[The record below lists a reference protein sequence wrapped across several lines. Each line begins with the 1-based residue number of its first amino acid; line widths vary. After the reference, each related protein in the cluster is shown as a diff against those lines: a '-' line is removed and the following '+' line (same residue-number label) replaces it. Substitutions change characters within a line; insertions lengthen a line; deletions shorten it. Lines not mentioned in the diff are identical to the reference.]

1 MLVATVP
8 WIGKKLSLWPKLYPG
23 ELCAD
28 LFTFGAMIIDKIESL
43 YKEVYGHL
51 PASIEKLPQSGSDRL
66 YFRVYG
72 NIGKNSIGGESG
84 KQTAEGNHT
93 EKLSEQ
99 ESCIATYNYNE
110 QENRTFLSFTAC
122 FRSLGLPVPEIY
134 GVSADYLLYLQ
145 EDFGSTSL
153 AGLLES
159 EGHSDHVYE
168 LFQKSLRA
176 LAELQI
182 KGHEKVD
189 YRLCLTSKEFGKQAI
204 LSDLLYFK
212 YYFLDFLGLPY
223 NKQQLLDEFDVL
235 SVFLGQSRYKYFMF
249 RDFQS
254 RNIMVKNE
262 TIHFIDY
269 QGGMNG
275 GLQYDA
281 AALLWQ
287 AKANLPKMWKESLLD
302 YYIEQVDGLVANKID
317 KNSFKNQFKGF
328 VLIRL
333 LQVLGAYGFRGLFQR
348 KATFL
353 AGIPIALDNLQK
365 FTQNNLIGI
374 ELPEFE
380 RILGLITG
388 PKIKTKFIP
397 VQATPD
403 TPLVVEIN
411 SFSYKKGIPK
421 DNSSNG
427 GGFVF
432 DCRGILNPG
441 RQEEFK
447 RLSGLDK
454 PVQDFL
460 QQRTSMNEYLNS
472 VFDLVS
478 ISVENY
484 LSRDFGHLQINF
496 GCTGGQHRSVYS
508 AEQTAR
514 YLKNKYKVKI
524 LLTHTNKEN
533 WVR

>member
-1 MLVATVP
+1 
-8 WIGKKLSLWPKLYPG
+8 
-23 ELCAD
+23 
-28 LFTFGAMIIDKIESL
+28 MIIEKIQSL
-43 YKEVYGHL
+43 YKEVFQHE
-51 PASIEKLPQSGSDRL
+51 PERIEKLPQSGSDRL
-66 YFRVYG
+66 YFRVF
-72 NIGKNSIGGESG
+72 GEG
-84 KQTAEGNHT
+84 DRA
-93 EKLSEQ
+93 
-99 ESCIATYNYNE
+99 CIATYNYNE
-110 QENRTFLSFTAC
+110 QENRTFLAFTKSF
-122 FRSLGLPVPEIY
+122 RGLGLPVPEIF

-159 EGHSDHVYE
+159 EGHSDRVYK
-168 LFQKSLRA
+168 LFQKSLAA
-176 LAELQI
+176 LARLQI
-182 KGHEKVD
+182 KGHDQVD
-189 YRLCLTSKEFGKQAI
+189 YRLCLTSTEFGKQAI

-254 RNIMVKNE
+254 RNIMIKEEEVF
-262 TIHFIDY
+262 FIDY

-287 AKANLPKMWKESLLD
+287 AKANLPKEWKESLLD
-302 YYIEQVDGLVANKID
+302 YYMEQVDGLVENKVD
-317 KNSFKNQFKGF
+317 KNAFRNQFKGF

-348 KATFL
+348 KAAFL
-353 AGIPIALDNLQK
+353 AGIPIALDNLKK
-365 FTQNNLIGI
+365 FTDNNVIGI

-388 PKIKTKFIP
+388 PETKTKFLP
-397 VQATPD
+397 VQASD
-403 TPLVVEIN
+403 KTPLVVEIN
-411 SFSYKKGIPK
+411 SFSYKKGIPEDK
-421 DNSSNG
+421 SSNG

-447 RLSGLDK
+447 KLTGQDK
-454 PVQDFL
+454 PVQDYL
-460 QQRTSMNEYLNS
+460 QQRTSMNEFLNS

-484 LSRDFGHLQINF
+484 ISRGFAHLQINF

-508 AEQTAR
+508 ADQTAR
-514 YLKNKYKVKI
+514 YLKNKYKVKVI
-524 LLTHTNKEN
+524 LTHTNKDN
-533 WVR
+533 WVQ

>member
-1 MLVATVP
+1 
-8 WIGKKLSLWPKLYPG
+8 
-23 ELCAD
+23 
-28 LFTFGAMIIDKIESL
+28 MIIEKIESL
-43 YKEVYGHL
+43 YKEVNRHA
-51 PASIEKLPQSGSDRL
+51 PQRIEKLPQSGSDRL
-66 YFRVYG
+66 YFRVFG
-72 NIGKNSIGGESG
+72 QDDK
-84 KQTAEGNHT
+84 
-93 EKLSEQ
+93 
-99 ESCIATYNYNE
+99 SCIATYNYNE
-110 QENRTFLSFTAC
+110 QENRTFLAFTRSF
-122 FRSLGLPVPEIY
+122 RELELPVPEIY
-134 GVSADYLLYLQ
+134 GVSSDFLLYLQ

-153 AGLLES
+153 AGLLEA
-159 EGHSDHVYE
+159 EGHSERVYQ
-168 LFQKSLRA
+168 LFKKSLSA
-176 LAELQI
+176 LARLQI
-182 KGHEKVD
+182 KGHDQVD
-189 YRLCLTSKEFGKQAI
+189 YRLCLTSTEFGKQAI

-262 TIHFIDY
+262 QVFFIDY

-287 AKANLPKMWKESLLD
+287 AKAKLPQQWKDTLLE
-302 YYIEQVDGLVANKID
+302 YYMDQVDSLVENKVD
-317 KNSFKNQFKGF
+317 KNAFKNQFKGF

-348 KATFL
+348 KAAFL
-353 AGIPIALDNLQK
+353 AGIPIALDNLKK
-365 FTQNNLIGI
+365 FTDNHAIGI

-380 RILGLITG
+380 RILDLVTG
-388 PKIKTKFIP
+388 PETKTKFLP
-397 VQATPD
+397 VQAD
-403 TPLVVEIN
+403 EHTPLVVEVN
-411 SFSYKKGIPK
+411 SFSYKKGIPE

-427 GGFVF
+427 GGYVF

-441 RQEEFK
+441 RQEAFK
-447 RLSGLDK
+447 KLTGQDK
-454 PVQDFL
+454 PVQDYL
-460 QQRTSMNEYLNS
+460 QQRTTMNEFLNS

-484 LSRDFGHLQINF
+484 ISRDFAHLQINF

-514 YLKNKYKVKI
+514 YLKNKYKVKVI
-524 LLTHTNKEN
+524 LTHTNQEN
-533 WVR
+533 WVK

>member
-1 MLVATVP
+1 MDSFALCTVL
-8 WIGKKLSLWPKLYPG
+8 I
-23 ELCAD
+23 
-28 LFTFGAMIIDKIESL
+28 TFGAMIIEKIESL
-43 YKEVYGHL
+43 YQKIYGQQ
-51 PASIEKLPQSGSDRL
+51 PERTEKLPQSGSDRL
-66 YFRVYG
+66 YFRVFAPA
-72 NIGKNSIGGESG
+72 NS
-84 KQTAEGNHT
+84 QNPAT
-93 EKLSEQ
+93 
-99 ESCIATYNYNE
+99 CIATYNYNE
-110 QENRTFLSFTAC
+110 QENRTFLAFTES

-134 GVSADYLLYLQ
+134 GLSEDYLLYLQ

-153 AGLLES
+153 AGLLET
-159 EGHSDHVYE
+159 EGHSDRVYS
-168 LFQKSLRA
+168 LFQKSLAA
-176 LAELQI
+176 LARLQV
-182 KGHEKVD
+182 KGHSKVD
-189 YRLCLTSKEFGKQAI
+189 YRLCLTSTEFGKQAI

-254 RNIMVKNE
+254 RNIMVKDE
-262 TIHFIDY
+262 EVYFIDY

-287 AKANLPKMWKESLLD
+287 AKANLSKEWKESLLD
-302 YYIEQVDGLVANKID
+302 YYIEQVDALVDIKVD
-317 KNSFKNQFKGF
+317 KNAFKNQFKGF

-348 KATFL
+348 KAAFL
-353 AGIPIALDNLQK
+353 AGIPIALDNLKK
-365 FTQNNLIGI
+365 FTDNNVIGI

-388 PKIKTKFIP
+388 PETKTKFIP
-397 VQATPD
+397 VQATGQ

-447 RLSGLDK
+447 KLSGQDK
-454 PVQDFL
+454 PVQDYL
-460 QQRTSMNEYLNS
+460 QQRTTMNEYLNS

-484 LSRDFGHLQINF
+484 ISRDFGHLQINF
-496 GCTGGQHRSVYS
+496 GCTGGQHRSVYG

-514 YLKNKYKVKI
+514 YLKNKYKVKVV
-524 LLTHTNKEN
+524 LNHTNRDN